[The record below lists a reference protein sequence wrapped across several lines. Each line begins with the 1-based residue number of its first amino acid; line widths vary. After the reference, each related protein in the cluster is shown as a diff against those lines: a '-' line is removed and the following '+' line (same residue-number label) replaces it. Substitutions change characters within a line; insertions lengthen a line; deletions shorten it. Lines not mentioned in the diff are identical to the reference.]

1 MFFVATKMGPHCK
14 EMQNHGKQRCIK
26 MTHFQKNLS
35 NFGLVC
41 CIEKLIGTEL
51 LQVFMSFLI
60 DFRISFSDWGFSNF
74 SMKFAL
80 QSAKKK
86 APFNGS
92 V

>member
-14 EMQNHGKQRCIK
+14 DTQNHGEQRCIK
-26 MTHFQKNLS
+26 MTHFYKNLS

-60 DFRISFSDWGFSNF
+60 DFQISFSDWGLNNF
-74 SMKFAL
+74 KTKVVNPNGC
-80 QSAKKK
+80 KK
-86 APFNGS
+86 
-92 V
+92 

>member
-1 MFFVATKMGPHCK
+1 
-14 EMQNHGKQRCIK
+14 MQNHGEQRCVK
-26 MTHFQKNLS
+26 

-60 DFRISFSDWGFSNF
+60 DFRISFSDWDFSNF

-80 QSAKKK
+80 QSAEKK

-92 V
+92 F